1 MSEPT
6 PQQPPYAPQDA
17 QQAYPQQAYPQQPQP
32 PQSYQQQ
39 PVGQQAPQP
48 QYTPQPP
55 SQQKPRKPMRYIR
68 VWLPAFVL
76 MIVLDVLGCLFL
88 VGCFLNVSG
97 TVGTSTVNF
106 AQVADKCENAAAT
119 MSGDDDSLSAE
130 ITYDG
135 IDNKKPGKAYDCLV
149 SELGIPSSTVNKI
162 DNTRTLDGMQ
172 SDTWDGIKV
181 TWSYSADTD
190 SDWNAGTLQM
200 TFEHVK

>member
-1 MSEPT
+1 
-6 PQQPPYAPQDA
+6 
-17 QQAYPQQAYPQQPQP
+17 
-32 PQSYQQQ
+32 
-39 PVGQQAPQP
+39 
-48 QYTPQPP
+48 
-55 SQQKPRKPMRYIR
+55 MRYIR
-68 VWLPAFVL
+68 VWLPAFAL

-106 AQVADKCENAAAT
+106 AQVADKCENTAAT

>member
-6 PQQPPYAPQDA
+6 PQQPLYAPQDA
-17 QQAYPQQAYPQQPQP
+17 QQAYPQQPQP